1 MGAAVSAAVATLVLA
16 LGATLVA
23 ARRTRMSR
31 RVALSDYLA
40 TVDGP
45 SVGLLDGDDV
55 GSFADRVLR
64 PAASSVARRI
74 GALTP
79 RGHLDAIHA
88 RLLKGG
94 LATKVRAEEVVALEV
109 GATFAGLGVAVA
121 FVLLREPPGRIAVT
135 TLVLFPVI
143 GLLAVQSWLSRS
155 VQERQ
160 DEIRR
165 DLPDVLDL
173 LSLSVQAGLGLE
185 QAMALVIDR
194 LPSALGAELALT
206 LREMELGRSRRE
218 AFTNL
223 KRRTDVLELNAFV
236 SAIVQ
241 ADALGVPIGRVL
253 SSQAAEMRLRRRQWA
268 RERAAKL
275 PVKILFPLLLFVF
288 PPMFVVILGPA
299 IGPLRDALM

>member
-1 MGAAVSAAVATLVLA
+1 MSAAIPAAIATLLA
-16 LGATLVA
+16 AIGATLVVARRARA
-23 ARRTRMSR
+23 ARRF
-31 RVALSDYLA
+31 ALADYLA
-40 TVDGP
+40 TGDAPV
-45 SVGLLDGDDV
+45 VGLLDGDDTTP
-55 GSFADRVLR
+55 FADRVLR
-64 PAASSVARRI
+64 PAASSLARRV

-79 RGHLDAIHA
+79 RGHRDAIHA
-88 RLLKGG
+88 RLLKAG
-94 LATKVRAEEVVALEV
+94 LATKVRAEEIAALEV
-109 GATFAGLGVAVA
+109 GATLVMLGAAIA
-121 FVLLREPPGRIAVT
+121 FVALRHPPGRIAVG
-135 TLVLFPVI
+135 TLVLLPVI
-143 GLLAVQSWLSRS
+143 GLLGVQSGLARR
-155 VQERQ
+155 VEERQ

-185 QAMALVIDR
+185 AAMSLVIDR
-194 LPSALGAELALT
+194 LPSALGVELALT

-218 AFTNL
+218 AFANL

-236 SAIVQ
+236 SAIIQ

-253 SSQAAEMRLRRRQWA
+253 SAQAAEMRLRRRQWA

-299 IGPLRDALM
+299 IGPLRDALT